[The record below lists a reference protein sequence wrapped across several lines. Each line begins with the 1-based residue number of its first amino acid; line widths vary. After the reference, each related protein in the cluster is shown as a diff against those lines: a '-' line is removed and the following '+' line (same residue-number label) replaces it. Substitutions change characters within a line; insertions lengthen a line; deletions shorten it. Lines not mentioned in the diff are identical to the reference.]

1 MKLVRFGER
10 GAERPGVI
18 DAEGGLRNVFA
29 DVPDWTGMTIGDAV
43 LLDTVRARIGTYPV
57 IDGNPRLGPPIANV
71 GKIIGCALTYG
82 KHAQEAGLE
91 TPKEPMF
98 MLTSRT
104 AINGPFDDVIIP
116 RGGTELDWE
125 AELVVVLGKGG
136 AYIPVEEA
144 MDHVAGY
151 CVGNDV
157 SERQF
162 QLERGTQWTKGK
174 SADTLKPIGPWL
186 VTKDAVPD
194 PNALDISITINGKIR
209 QSSNTGDMVFSIA
222 ELISN
227 ISQYLTWEAGDLM
240 FTGTPPG
247 VGYGMTPQTYMKPG
261 DIMEPAIAGLGA
273 QRSVIRA
280 YDDTL

>member
-1 MKLVRFGER
+1 MKLIRFGLKGHEK
-10 GAERPGVI
+10 PGVI
-18 DAEGGLRNVFA
+18 DVKGVIR
-29 DVPDWTGMTIGDAV
+29 DVSSLIADWTGDTIGNAERLIKPQDLSSFPEIAPSV
-43 LLDTVRARIGTYPV
+43 
-57 IDGNPRLGPPIANV
+57 RLGPPIGNV

-136 AYIPVEEA
+136 NYIPVKTA

-186 VTKDAVPD
+186 VTKSEI
-194 PNALDISITINGKIR
+194 PNPNDLDISIQINGVTR

-227 ISQYLTWEAGDLM
+227 ISNYVRWEAGDLM

-247 VGYGMTPQTYMKPG
+247 VGYGMNPQLYMRVG
-261 DIMEPAIAGLGA
+261 DIMEPRIAGLGM
-273 QRSVIRA
+273 QRSHIVD
-280 YDDTL
+280 YNG

>member
-1 MKLVRFGER
+1 MKLIRFGTKGNEN
-10 GAERPGVI
+10 PGVI
-18 DAEGGLRNVFA
+18 DCENIWRDISSFVS
-29 DVPDWTGMTIGDAV
+29 DWTGETVGAAET
-43 LLDTVRARIGTYPV
+43 LLAGIDVSGLPV
-57 IDGNPRLGPPIANV
+57 IDPSTRLGPPIGNV

-91 TPKEPMF
+91 TPSEPMF

-104 AINGPFDDVIIP
+104 AINGPYDDVIIP
-116 RGGTELDWE
+116 RGATELDWE

-136 AYIPVEEA
+136 SYISAEDA

-186 VTKDAVPD
+186 VTKEDVPN
-194 PNALDISITINGKIR
+194 PNDLDISIKINGERR
-209 QSSNTGDMVFSIA
+209 QSSNTGDMVFTIA
-222 ELISN
+222 ELVSN
-227 ISQYLTWEAGDLM
+227 ISQYVRWEAGDIM

-247 VGYGMTPQTYMKPG
+247 VGYGMKPQLYMKPG
-261 DIMEPAIAGLGA
+261 DIMEPTIAGLGSQKSKIIPYA
-273 QRSVIRA
+273 
-280 YDDTL
+280 

>member
-1 MKLVRFGER
+1 
-10 GAERPGVI
+10 
-18 DAEGGLRNVFA
+18 
-29 DVPDWTGMTIGDAV
+29 
-43 LLDTVRARIGTYPV
+43 
-57 IDGNPRLGPPIANV
+57 
-71 GKIIGCALTYG
+71 
-82 KHAQEAGLE
+82 
-91 TPKEPMF
+91 

-136 AYIPVEEA
+136 AYIPVEKA
-144 MDHVAGY
+144 MDYVAGY

-174 SADTLKPIGPWL
+174 SADTLKPFGPWL
-186 VTKDAVPD
+186 VTKDEI
-194 PNALDISITINGKIR
+194 PNPNDLDISIKLNGQTR
-209 QSSNTGDMVFSIA
+209 QSSNTADMVFTIA

-227 ISQYLTWEAGDLM
+227 ISNYVRWEAGDLM

-247 VGYGMTPQTYMKPG
+247 VGYGMKPQLYMKPG
-261 DIMEPAIAGLGA
+261 DIMEPTIQGLGA
-273 QRSVIRA
+273 HRSKIVA
-280 YDDTL
+280 YNE

>member
-1 MKLVRFGER
+1 MKLVRYGNKGSEKA
-10 GAERPGVI
+10 GILGPDNI
-18 DAEGGLRNVFA
+18 LR
-29 DVPDWTGMTIGDAV
+29 DVSVLIPDWTGATLSVDVLSKIQAATLEDFPAIDAN
-43 LLDTVRARIGTYPV
+43 T
-57 IDGNPRLGPPIANV
+57 RLGPPIGNV
-71 GKIIGCALTYG
+71 GKVIGCALTYG

-136 AYIPVEEA
+136 SYIPVETA
-144 MDHVAGY
+144 MEHVAGY

-186 VTKDAVPD
+186 VTKDEISN
-194 PNALDISITINGKIR
+194 PNALDISININGQTR
-209 QSSNTGDMVFSIA
+209 QSSNTADMVFTIA

-227 ISQYLTWEAGDLM
+227 ISNYLRWEAGDLM

-247 VGYGMTPQTYMKPG
+247 VGYGMKPPLYMKPG
-261 DIMEPAIAGLGA
+261 DIMEPSIQGLGA
-273 QRSVIRA
+273 QRSKIIA
-280 YDDTL
+280 YNG

>member
-1 MKLVRFGER
+1 MKLIRFGLKGHEK
-10 GAERPGVI
+10 PGVI
-18 DAEGGLRNVFA
+18 DVQGVIR
-29 DVPDWTGMTIGDAV
+29 DVSSLIADWTGDTIGNAERLIKPQDLSSFPAIAPSV
-43 LLDTVRARIGTYPV
+43 
-57 IDGNPRLGPPIANV
+57 RLGPPIGNV

-136 AYIPVEEA
+136 NYIPVETA

-186 VTKDAVPD
+186 VTKSEI
-194 PNALDISITINGKIR
+194 PNPNDLDISIQINGVTR

-227 ISQYLTWEAGDLM
+227 ISNYVRWEAGDLM

-247 VGYGMTPQTYMKPG
+247 VGYGMNPQLYMRVG
-261 DIMEPAIAGLGA
+261 DIMEPRIAGLGM
-273 QRSVIRA
+273 QRSHIVD
-280 YDDTL
+280 YNG

>member
-1 MKLVRFGER
+1 MKLVRFGDK
-10 GAERPGVI
+10 GAERAGMVGRDGKVRDI
-18 DAEGGLRNVFA
+18 SHLVE
-29 DVPDWTGMTIGDAV
+29 DWTGATLNATILSEMRTQDIEG
-43 LLDTVRARIGTYPV
+43 YPV
-57 IDGNPRLGPPIANV
+57 VDESVRLGPPVGDV

-98 MLTSRT
+98 MLTART

-136 AYIPVEEA
+136 AYIPVEDA

-186 VTKDAVPD
+186 VTKDEIPD
-194 PNALDISITINGKIR
+194 PNALDIAIQINGETR
-209 QSSNTGDMVFSIA
+209 QSSTTADMVFSIA

-227 ISQYLTWEAGDLM
+227 ISNYVRWEAGDLM

-247 VGYGMTPQTYMKPG
+247 VGYGMKPPLYMKPG
-261 DIMEPAIAGLGA
+261 DIMEPTIAGLGT
-273 QRSVIRA
+273 QRSQIVA
-280 YDDTL
+280 YRG

>member
-1 MKLVRFGER
+1 MKLVRFGDTGTER
-10 GAERPGVI
+10 AGILGADNIIR
-18 DAEGGLRNVFA
+18 
-29 DVPDWTGMTIGDAV
+29 DVSSLVGDWTGATISDDI
-43 LLDTVRARIGTYPV
+43 LSKIRSEPLDDFLA
-57 IDGNPRLGPPIANV
+57 IDENMRLGPPVGNV

-125 AELVVVLGKGG
+125 AELVIVLGKGG
-136 AYIPVEEA
+136 RYIPVETA
-144 MDHVAGY
+144 MDHIAGY

-174 SADTLKPIGPWL
+174 SADTLKPFGPWL
-186 VTKDAVPD
+186 VTRDEIPN
-194 PNALDISITINGKIR
+194 PNALDISIQINGETR
-209 QSSNTGDMVFSIA
+209 QNSNTGDMVFSVA
-222 ELISN
+222 ELVSN
-227 ISQYLTWEAGDLM
+227 ISQYLTWEAGDIM

-247 VGYGMTPQTYMKPG
+247 VGYGMKPPLYMKPG
-261 DIMEPAIAGLGA
+261 DIMEPTIEGLGA
-273 QRSVIRA
+273 HRSRVVT
-280 YDDTL
+280 YND

>member
-1 MKLVRFGER
+1 MV
-10 GAERPGVI
+10 A
-18 DAEGGLRNVFA
+18 
-29 DVPDWTGMTIGDAV
+29 DWTGATIHKAESLIKGHD
-43 LLDTVRARIGTYPV
+43 LTSYPEIGPSV
-57 IDGNPRLGPPIANV
+57 RLGPPIGNV

-82 KHAQEAGLE
+82 KHAKEAGLE

-136 AYIPVEEA
+136 SYIPVETA
-144 MDHVAGY
+144 MEHVAGY

-174 SADTLKPIGPWL
+174 SANTLKPIGPWL
-186 VTKDAVPD
+186 VTKSEI
-194 PNALDISITINGKIR
+194 PNPNDLDISIQINGVTR
-209 QSSNTGDMVFSIA
+209 QTSNTGDMVFSVA

-227 ISQYLTWEAGDLM
+227 ISNYVRWEAGDLM

-247 VGYGMTPQTYMKPG
+247 VGYGMKPQLYMRAG
-261 DIMEPAIAGLGA
+261 DIMEPRISGLGA
-273 QRSVIRA
+273 QRSKIVDYRA
-280 YDDTL
+280 

>member
-1 MKLVRFGER
+1 MKLVRFGPREEER
-10 GAERPGVI
+10 AGII
-18 DAEGGLRNVFA
+18 DRQGQIRDISHIVE
-29 DVPDWTGMTIGDAV
+29 DWTGATLTESV
-43 LLDTVRARIGTYPV
+43 LSEILTHNLETYPV
-57 IDGNPRLGPPIANV
+57 IGDDIRIGPPVGNV

-104 AINGPFDDVIIP
+104 AINGPFDDVMIP

-136 AYIPVEEA
+136 AYIPIEDA

-151 CVGNDV
+151 CIGNDV

-186 VTKDAVPD
+186 VTKDEIAN
-194 PNALDISITINGKIR
+194 PNDLDISITINGKTR
-209 QSSNTGDMVFSIA
+209 QSSNTADMVFTVA

-227 ISQYLTWEAGDLM
+227 ISNYVRWEAGDLM

-247 VGYGMTPQTYMKPG
+247 VGYGMKPQLYMKPG
-261 DIMEPAIAGLGA
+261 DIMKPTIPGLGT
-273 QRSVIRA
+273 QRSKIVT
-280 YDDTL
+280 YNE

>member
-1 MKLVRFGER
+1 MKLVRFGNKGSER
-10 GAERPGVI
+10 AGVLGPDTI
-18 DAEGGLRNVFA
+18 LR
-29 DVPDWTGMTIGDAV
+29 DVSTLIPDWTGATLSD
-43 LLDTVRARIGTYPV
+43 DV
-57 IDGNPRLGPPIANV
+57 ISKIQAETLEDFPAISSDMRLGPPVGNV

-136 AYIPVEEA
+136 SYIPVETA
-144 MDHVAGY
+144 MEHVAGY

-174 SADTLKPIGPWL
+174 SADTLKPFGPWL
-186 VTKDAVPD
+186 VTKDEIPN
-194 PNALDISITINGKIR
+194 PNALDISIKINGEIR
-209 QSSNTGDMVFSIA
+209 QSSNTVDMVFTIA

-227 ISQYLTWEAGDLM
+227 ISNYVRWEAGDLM

-247 VGYGMTPQTYMKPG
+247 VGYGMKPPLYMKPG
-261 DIMEPAIAGLGA
+261 DIMEPSIQGLGSH
-273 QRSVIRA
+273 RSKIVA
-280 YDDTL
+280 HDD

>member
-1 MKLVRFGER
+1 MKLVRFGDKGSER
-10 GAERPGVI
+10 AGVLGSDER
-18 DAEGGLRNVFA
+18 LH
-29 DVPDWTGMTIGDAV
+29 DVSSFVSDWTGETLSDLNLATLKAKG
-43 LLDTVRARIGTYPV
+43 LESCPV
-57 IDGNPRLGPPIANV
+57 INDDVRLGPPVGNV

-82 KHAQEAGLE
+82 KHAKEAGLE

-136 AYIPVEEA
+136 SYIAVEDA

-186 VTKDAVPD
+186 VTKDEIPN
-194 PNALDISITINGKIR
+194 PNALDISIKINGQTR
-209 QSSNTGDMVFSIA
+209 QSSNTADMVFTIA

-227 ISQYLTWEAGDLM
+227 ISDYIRWEAGDLM

-247 VGYGMTPQTYMKPG
+247 VGYGMKPQLYMKPG
-261 DIMEPAIAGLGA
+261 DIMEPMIQGLGA
-273 QRSVIRA
+273 HRNKIVA
-280 YDDTL
+280 YNG

>member
-1 MKLVRFGER
+1 MRFGPKGLEK
-10 GAERPGVI
+10 AGVI
-18 DAEGGLRNVFA
+18 DAQGIARDISALTN
-29 DVPDWTGMTIGDAV
+29 DWTGENIAKAAQIIDREDLSSFPAV
-43 LLDTVRARIGTYPV
+43 ADSVRIGAPV
-57 IDGNPRLGPPIANV
+57 GNV

-91 TPKEPMF
+91 TPEEPMF

-104 AINGPFDDVIIP
+104 AINGPFDDVMIP

-136 AYIPVEEA
+136 SNIPVETA

-174 SADTLKPIGPWL
+174 SADTLKPFGPWL
-186 VTKDAVPD
+186 VTKDEIPN
-194 PNALDISITINGKIR
+194 PNALDISITINGVTR
-209 QSSNTGDMVFSIA
+209 QSSNTGDMVFSVA
-222 ELISN
+222 QLVSN
-227 ISQYLTWEAGDLM
+227 ISNYVRWEAGDLM

-247 VGYGMTPQTYMKPG
+247 VGYGMKPPLYMKAG
-261 DIMEPAIAGLGA
+261 DIMEPTIAGLGA
-273 QRSVIRA
+273 HRSKIVSYQDCI
-280 YDDTL
+280 L

>member
-1 MKLVRFGER
+1 MKLVRFGDKGTER
-10 GAERPGVI
+10 AGILGPDNIIR
-18 DAEGGLRNVFA
+18 
-29 DVPDWTGMTIGDAV
+29 DVSSLVADWTGTTLSEDV
-43 LLDTVRARIGTYPV
+43 LSKIRSETLDNFPA
-57 IDGNPRLGPPIANV
+57 IDKNTRLGPPVGNV

-104 AINGPFDDVIIP
+104 AINGPFDDVVIP
-116 RGGTELDWE
+116 KGGTELDWE
-125 AELVVVLGKGG
+125 AELVIVLGKGG
-136 AYIPVEEA
+136 SYIPVDKA
-144 MDHVAGY
+144 MEHVAGY

-174 SADTLKPIGPWL
+174 SADTLKPFGPWL
-186 VTKDAVPD
+186 VTKDEIPN
-194 PNALDISITINGKIR
+194 PNALDISIKINGEIR
-209 QSSNTGDMVFSIA
+209 QSSNTGDMVFSVA

-227 ISQYLTWEAGDLM
+227 ISQYLTWEAGDIM

-247 VGYGMTPQTYMKPG
+247 VGYGMKPPLYMKPG
-261 DIMEPAIAGLGA
+261 DIMEPTIEGLGA
-273 QRSVIRA
+273 HRSKVVA
-280 YDDTL
+280 YNG

>member
-1 MKLVRFGER
+1 MKLIRFGLKGHEK
-10 GAERPGVI
+10 PGVI
-18 DAEGGLRNVFA
+18 DVKGVIR
-29 DVPDWTGMTIGDAV
+29 DVSSLIADWTGDTIGNAERLIKPQDLSSFPEIAPSV
-43 LLDTVRARIGTYPV
+43 
-57 IDGNPRLGPPIANV
+57 RLGPPIGNV

-136 AYIPVEEA
+136 NYIPVETA
-144 MDHVAGY
+144 MEHVSGY

-186 VTKDAVPD
+186 VTKSEI
-194 PNALDISITINGKIR
+194 PNPNDLDISIQINGVTR

-227 ISQYLTWEAGDLM
+227 ISNYVRWEAGDLM

-247 VGYGMTPQTYMKPG
+247 VGYGMNPQLYMRAG
-261 DIMEPAIAGLGA
+261 DIMEPRIAGLGM
-273 QRSVIRA
+273 QRSHIVD
-280 YDDTL
+280 YNG

>member
-1 MKLVRFGER
+1 MKLIRFGLKGHEK
-10 GAERPGVI
+10 PGVI
-18 DAEGGLRNVFA
+18 DVRGVIR
-29 DVPDWTGMTIGDAV
+29 DVSSLIADWTGDTIGNAERLIKPQDLSSFPEIAPSV
-43 LLDTVRARIGTYPV
+43 
-57 IDGNPRLGPPIANV
+57 RLGPPIGNV

-136 AYIPVEEA
+136 NYIPVETA

-186 VTKDAVPD
+186 VTKSEI
-194 PNALDISITINGKIR
+194 PNPNDLDISIQINGVTR
-209 QSSNTGDMVFSIA
+209 QSCNTGDIVFSIA

-227 ISQYLTWEAGDLM
+227 ISNYVRWEAGDLM

-247 VGYGMTPQTYMKPG
+247 VGYGMNPQLYMRAG
-261 DIMEPAIAGLGA
+261 DIMEPRIAGLGM
-273 QRSVIRA
+273 QRSHIVD
-280 YDDTL
+280 YNG

>member
-1 MKLVRFGER
+1 MKLIRFGDKGQEK
-10 GAERPGVI
+10 PGVVDDQNI
-18 DAEGGLRNVFA
+18 WR
-29 DVPDWTGMTIGDAV
+29 DVSSIVADWTGETVGNASSILAKQALSALPEIDASLRLGAPIGD
-43 LLDTVRARIGTYPV
+43 
-57 IDGNPRLGPPIANV
+57 V

-91 TPKEPMF
+91 TPSEPMF

-104 AINGPFDDVIIP
+104 AINGPFDDVVIP

-136 AYIPVEEA
+136 SYIPVENA

-186 VTKDAVPD
+186 VTKDD
-194 PNALDISITINGKIR
+194 IPNPNKLDISIQINGETR
-209 QSSNTGDMVFSIA
+209 QSSHTGDMVFTVA

-227 ISQYLTWEAGDLM
+227 ISQYLRWEAGDLM

-247 VGYGMTPQTYMKPG
+247 VGYGMKPQLYMKPG
-261 DIMEPAIAGLGA
+261 DIMEPSIQGLGK
-273 QRSVIRA
+273 QRSKIVS
-280 YDDTL
+280 YD

>member
-1 MKLVRFGER
+1 MKLIRFGLKGQEK
-10 GAERPGVI
+10 PGVI
-18 DAEGGLRNVFA
+18 DAQGVIR
-29 DVPDWTGMTIGDAV
+29 DVSSRIADWTGDTIGNAERLIKSQDLSSFPEIAPSV
-43 LLDTVRARIGTYPV
+43 
-57 IDGNPRLGPPIANV
+57 RLGPPIGNV

-136 AYIPVEEA
+136 NYIPVETA

-186 VTKDAVPD
+186 VTKSEI
-194 PNALDISITINGKIR
+194 PNPNDLDISIQINGVTR

-227 ISQYLTWEAGDLM
+227 ISNYVRWEAGDLM

-247 VGYGMTPQTYMKPG
+247 VGYGMNPQLYMRVG
-261 DIMEPAIAGLGA
+261 DIMEPRIAGLGM
-273 QRSVIRA
+273 QRSHIVD
-280 YDDTL
+280 YNG

>member
-1 MKLVRFGER
+1 MKLVRYGEK
-10 GAERPGVI
+10 GAEKPGVL
-18 DAEGGLRNVFA
+18 DSEGVVR
-29 DVPDWTGMTIGDAV
+29 DVTSLVHDWTGDTIGRAEDILKNQDFS
-43 LLDTVRARIGTYPV
+43 LLTKISDNV
-57 IDGNPRLGPPIANV
+57 RLGPPVGNV

-91 TPKEPMF
+91 TPSEPMF

-116 RGGTELDWE
+116 KGGTELDWE

-136 AYIPVEEA
+136 ANIPIEQA

-174 SADTLKPIGPWL
+174 SADTLKPFGPWL
-186 VTKDAVPD
+186 VTKTDIPD
-194 PNALDISITINGKIR
+194 PNILDISIRINGITR
-209 QSSNTGDMVFSIA
+209 QSSNTADMVFTIA
-222 ELISN
+222 ELVSN
-227 ISQYLTWEAGDLM
+227 ISQYVRWEAGDLM

-247 VGYGMTPQTYMKPG
+247 VGYGMKPPLYMKPG
-261 DIMEPAIAGLGA
+261 DVMEPKIAGLGA
-273 QRSVIRA
+273 HRSKIVA
-280 YDDTL
+280 YNG

>member
-1 MKLVRFGER
+1 MKLIRFGLKGQEK
-10 GAERPGVI
+10 PGVI
-18 DAEGGLRNVFA
+18 DAQGVIR
-29 DVPDWTGMTIGDAV
+29 DVSSRIADWTGDTIGNAERLIKSQDLSSFPEIAPSV
-43 LLDTVRARIGTYPV
+43 
-57 IDGNPRLGPPIANV
+57 RLGPPIGNV

-136 AYIPVEEA
+136 NYIPVETA

-186 VTKDAVPD
+186 VTKSEI
-194 PNALDISITINGKIR
+194 PNPNDLDISIQINGVTR

-227 ISQYLTWEAGDLM
+227 ISNYIRWEAGDLM

-247 VGYGMTPQTYMKPG
+247 VGYGMNPQLYMRAG
-261 DIMEPAIAGLGA
+261 DIMEPRIAGLGM
-273 QRSVIRA
+273 QRSHIVD
-280 YDDTL
+280 YNG

>member
-1 MKLVRFGER
+1 MKLIRFGLKGLEK
-10 GAERPGVI
+10 PGVI
-18 DAEGGLRNVFA
+18 DANGVVRDISKLVA
-29 DVPDWTGMTIGDAV
+29 DWTG
-43 LLDTVRARIGTYPV
+43 DTVHDAEYIINGQDLSGFPEV
-57 IDGNPRLGPPIANV
+57 ASSVRLGPPVGNV

-136 AYIPVEEA
+136 SYIPVENA
-144 MDHVAGY
+144 MEHVAGY

-186 VTKDAVPD
+186 VTKSAVPN
-194 PNALDISITINGKIR
+194 PNDLDISIQINGVTR
-209 QSSNTGDMVFSIA
+209 QTSNTGDMVFTVA

-227 ISQYLTWEAGDLM
+227 ISNYVRWEAGDLM

-247 VGYGMTPQTYMKPG
+247 VGYGFKPAIYMRAG
-261 DIMEPAIAGLGA
+261 DIMEPTLSGLGT
-273 QRSVIRA
+273 QRSKIVD
-280 YDDTL
+280 YHG

>member
-1 MKLVRFGER
+1 MKLIRFGLKGYEK
-10 GAERPGVI
+10 PGVI
-18 DAEGGLRNVFA
+18 DAQGVIR
-29 DVPDWTGMTIGDAV
+29 DVSSLIADWTGDTIENAEHV
-43 LLDTVRARIGTYPV
+43 LENQNLASFPEITPSV
-57 IDGNPRLGPPIANV
+57 RLGPPVGNV

-136 AYIPVEEA
+136 NYIPVETA
-144 MDHVAGY
+144 MEHVAGY

-186 VTKDAVPD
+186 VTKSEI
-194 PNALDISITINGKIR
+194 PNPNDLDISIQINGVTR

-227 ISQYLTWEAGDLM
+227 ISNYVRWEAGDLM

-247 VGYGMTPQTYMKPG
+247 VGYGMKTQLYMRAG
-261 DIMEPAIAGLGA
+261 DIMEPMIAGLGM
-273 QRSVIRA
+273 QRSQIVD
-280 YDDTL
+280 YNG

>member
-1 MKLVRFGER
+1 MKLVRFGDK

-18 DAEGGLRNVFA
+18 DAQGQLRDLSGFA
-29 DVPDWTGMTIGDAV
+29 ADWTGETIEAANLSKLASQG
-43 LLDTVRARIGTYPV
+43 LDSFPTIQ
-57 IDGNPRLGPPIANV
+57 GNPRLGPPVGNV

-125 AELVVVLGKGG
+125 VELVVVLGKGG
-136 AYIPVEEA
+136 AYIPVDEA

-174 SADTLKPIGPWL
+174 SADTLKPFGPWM
-186 VTKDAVPD
+186 VTKDEI
-194 PNALDISITINGKIR
+194 PNPNNLDVSIQINGETR
-209 QSSNTGDMVFSIA
+209 QSSNTADMVFTVA
-222 ELISN
+222 QLISN
-227 ISQYLTWEAGDLM
+227 ISQYLSWEAGDLM

-247 VGYGMTPQTYMKPG
+247 VGYGMKPPLYMKAG
-261 DIMEPAIAGLGA
+261 DMMEPTIEGLGA
-273 QRSVIRA
+273 HRSRVVDYRE
-280 YDDTL
+280 

>member
-1 MKLVRFGER
+1 MKLIRFGDK
-10 GAERPGVI
+10 GVEKAGI
-18 DAEGGLRNVFA
+18 IGSDGQAR
-29 DVPDWTGMTIGDAV
+29 DVSHWVQDWTGET
-43 LLDTVRARIGTYPV
+43 LTDTFIEKLKSFSEDEFPILAETM
-57 IDGNPRLGPPIANV
+57 RLGPPVGNV

-104 AINGPFDDVIIP
+104 AINGPFDDVVMP

-136 AYIPVEEA
+136 SYIPVETA
-144 MDHVAGY
+144 MEHVAGY

-186 VTKDAVPD
+186 VTRDEISN
-194 PNALDISITINGKIR
+194 PNALDISIQINGVTR
-209 QSSNTGDMVFSIA
+209 QESNTADMVFSIA

-227 ISQYLTWEAGDLM
+227 ISNYVRWEAGDLM

-247 VGYGMTPQTYMKPG
+247 VGYGMTPQLYMQAG
-261 DIMEPAIAGLGA
+261 DIMEPSIAGLGA
-273 QRSVIRA
+273 QRSQIVS
-280 YDDTL
+280 YHD

>member
-1 MKLVRFGER
+1 MKLVRFGDKDQER
-10 GAERPGVI
+10 AGLI
-18 DAEGGLRNVFA
+18 DTDGHLRDVSAIFA
-29 DVPDWTGMTIGDAV
+29 DWTGATISDQSLAR
-43 LLDTVRARIGTYPV
+43 LKATPLDRFPILK
-57 IDGNPRLGPPIANV
+57 GNPRLGPPIGNV

-104 AINGPFDDVIIP
+104 AINGPFDEVIMP

-125 AELVVVLGKGG
+125 AELVVVIGKGG
-136 AYIPVEEA
+136 AYIPVETA
-144 MDHVAGY
+144 MDHIAGY
-151 CVGNDV
+151 CIGNDI

-162 QLERGTQWTKGK
+162 QLQRGTQWTKGK

-186 VTKDAVPD
+186 VTKEDIPN
-194 PNALDISITINGKIR
+194 PNALDISITINGQTR

-222 ELISN
+222 QLISN
-227 ISQYLTWEAGDLM
+227 ISNYVRWEAGDLM

-247 VGYGMTPQTYMKPG
+247 VGYGMKPPLYLKSG
-261 DIMEPAIAGLGA
+261 DIMEPKIEGLGA
-273 QRSVIRA
+273 QRSQVID
-280 YDDTL
+280 YNG

>member
-1 MKLVRFGER
+1 MKLIRFGDKGQEK
-10 GAERPGVI
+10 PGVVDEQNI
-18 DAEGGLRNVFA
+18 WR
-29 DVPDWTGMTIGDAV
+29 DVSSIVADWTGETVGNASSILAKQALSALPEIDAT
-43 LLDTVRARIGTYPV
+43 L
-57 IDGNPRLGPPIANV
+57 RLGAPIGNV

-91 TPKEPMF
+91 TPSEPMF

-104 AINGPFDDVIIP
+104 AINGPFDDVVIP

-136 AYIPVEEA
+136 SYIPVENA

-186 VTKDAVPD
+186 VTKDD
-194 PNALDISITINGKIR
+194 IPNPNKLDISIQINGETR
-209 QSSNTGDMVFSIA
+209 QSSHTGDMVFTVA

-227 ISQYLTWEAGDLM
+227 ISQYLRWEAGDLM

-247 VGYGMTPQTYMKPG
+247 VGYGMKPQLYMKPG
-261 DIMEPAIAGLGA
+261 DIMEPSIQGLGK
-273 QRSVIRA
+273 QRSKIVS
-280 YDDTL
+280 YD

>member
-1 MKLVRFGER
+1 MKLIRFGLKGHEK
-10 GAERPGVI
+10 PGVI
-18 DAEGGLRNVFA
+18 DAQGVIR
-29 DVPDWTGMTIGDAV
+29 DVSSLIADWTGDTIGNAERLIKPQDLSSFPEIAPSV
-43 LLDTVRARIGTYPV
+43 
-57 IDGNPRLGPPIANV
+57 RLGPPIGNV

-136 AYIPVEEA
+136 NYIPVETA

-186 VTKDAVPD
+186 VTKSEI
-194 PNALDISITINGKIR
+194 PNPNDLDISIQINGVTR

-227 ISQYLTWEAGDLM
+227 ISNYVRWEAGDLM

-247 VGYGMTPQTYMKPG
+247 VGYGMNPQLYMRVG
-261 DIMEPAIAGLGA
+261 DIMEPRIAGLGM
-273 QRSVIRA
+273 QRSHIVD
-280 YDDTL
+280 YNG

>member
-1 MKLVRFGER
+1 MKLIRFGLKGHEK
-10 GAERPGVI
+10 PGVI
-18 DAEGGLRNVFA
+18 DAQGVIR
-29 DVPDWTGMTIGDAV
+29 DVSSLIADWTGDTIGNAERLIKPQDLSSFPEIAPSV
-43 LLDTVRARIGTYPV
+43 
-57 IDGNPRLGPPIANV
+57 RLGPPIGNV

-104 AINGPFDDVIIP
+104 AINGPFDVVIIP

-136 AYIPVEEA
+136 NYIPVETA

-186 VTKDAVPD
+186 VTKSEI
-194 PNALDISITINGKIR
+194 PNPNDLDISIQINGVTR

-227 ISQYLTWEAGDLM
+227 ISNYIRWEAGDLM

-247 VGYGMTPQTYMKPG
+247 VGYGMNPQLYMRAG
-261 DIMEPAIAGLGA
+261 DIMEPRIAGLGM
-273 QRSVIRA
+273 QRSHIVD
-280 YDDTL
+280 YNG

>member
-1 MKLVRFGER
+1 MKLLRFGDK
-10 GAERPGVI
+10 GSERPG
-18 DAEGGLRNVFA
+18 
-29 DVPDWTGMTIGDAV
+29 
-43 LLDTVRARIGTYPV
+43 LLDNDNIIRDMSNFVKDWSGETLSESVLYKLKNENLNSYPIINNDVRIGPPV
-57 IDGNPRLGPPIANV
+57 GNV

-104 AINGPFDDVIIP
+104 AINGPYDDVIIP
-116 RGGTELDWE
+116 RDGTELDWE

-136 AYIPVEEA
+136 SYIPVETA

-174 SADTLKPIGPWL
+174 SADTLKPFGPWL
-186 VTKDAVPD
+186 VTKDEVLD
-194 PNALDISITINGKIR
+194 PNALDISITINGVMR
-209 QSSNTGDMVFSIA
+209 QSSNTADMVFTIA

-227 ISQYLTWEAGDLM
+227 ISNYVRWEAGDLM

-247 VGYGMTPQTYMKPG
+247 VGYGMKPQLYMKPG
-261 DIMEPAIAGLGA
+261 DIMEPTIQGLGA
-273 QRSVIRA
+273 HRSKIAA
-280 YDDTL
+280 YNE

>member
-1 MKLVRFGER
+1 MKLIRFGDKGQEK
-10 GAERPGVI
+10 PGFI
-18 DAEGGLRNVFA
+18 DGQNIWR
-29 DVPDWTGMTIGDAV
+29 DVSSIVADWTGETVGNASFILAKQN
-43 LLDTVRARIGTYPV
+43 LTALPEIDTSL
-57 IDGNPRLGPPIANV
+57 RLGAPISNV

-91 TPKEPMF
+91 TPSEPMF

-136 AYIPVEEA
+136 SYIPVEDA

-186 VTKDAVPD
+186 VTKDDVPN
-194 PNALDISITINGKIR
+194 PNKLDISIQINGETR
-209 QSSNTGDMVFSIA
+209 QSSHTGDMVFTIA

-227 ISQYLTWEAGDLM
+227 ISQYLRWEAGDLM

-247 VGYGMTPQTYMKPG
+247 VGYGMKPQLYMKPG
-261 DIMEPAIAGLGA
+261 DIMEPSIAGLGT
-273 QRSVIRA
+273 QRSKIVS
-280 YDDTL
+280 YE

>member
-1 MKLVRFGER
+1 MKLIRFGDKGQEK
-10 GAERPGVI
+10 PGVVDDQNI
-18 DAEGGLRNVFA
+18 WR
-29 DVPDWTGMTIGDAV
+29 DVSSIVADWTGETVGNASSILAKQALSALPEIDASLRLGAPIGD
-43 LLDTVRARIGTYPV
+43 
-57 IDGNPRLGPPIANV
+57 V

-91 TPKEPMF
+91 TPSEPMF

-104 AINGPFDDVIIP
+104 AINGPFDDVVIP

-136 AYIPVEEA
+136 SYIPVENA

-186 VTKDAVPD
+186 VTKDD
-194 PNALDISITINGKIR
+194 IPNPNKLDISIQINGETR
-209 QSSNTGDMVFSIA
+209 QSSHTGDMVFTVA

-227 ISQYLTWEAGDLM
+227 ISQYLRWEAGDLM

-247 VGYGMTPQTYMKPG
+247 VGYGMKPQLYMKPG
-261 DIMEPAIAGLGA
+261 DIMEPSIEGLGK
-273 QRSVIRA
+273 QRSKIVS
-280 YDDTL
+280 YD

>member
-1 MKLVRFGER
+1 MKLIRFGLKGQEK
-10 GAERPGVI
+10 PGVI
-18 DAEGGLRNVFA
+18 DAQGVIR
-29 DVPDWTGMTIGDAV
+29 DVSSRIADWTGDTIGNAERLIKSQDLSSFPEIAPSV
-43 LLDTVRARIGTYPV
+43 
-57 IDGNPRLGPPIANV
+57 RLGPPIGNV
-71 GKIIGCALTYG
+71 GKIVGCALTYG

-136 AYIPVEEA
+136 SYIPVETA
-144 MDHVAGY
+144 MEHVSGY

-186 VTKDAVPD
+186 VTKSEI
-194 PNALDISITINGKIR
+194 PNPNDLDISIQINGVTR

-227 ISQYLTWEAGDLM
+227 ISNYIRWEAGDLM

-247 VGYGMTPQTYMKPG
+247 VGYGMKPQLYMRAG
-261 DIMEPAIAGLGA
+261 DIMETMIAGLGM
-273 QRSVIRA
+273 QRSHIVD
-280 YDDTL
+280 YNG

>member
-1 MKLVRFGER
+1 MKLIRFGDKGDEKAGIIGSDGQAR
-10 GAERPGVI
+10 
-18 DAEGGLRNVFA
+18 
-29 DVPDWTGMTIGDAV
+29 DVSHWVQDWTGETLTDASIGKLKSFPEDEFPILAK
-43 LLDTVRARIGTYPV
+43 
-57 IDGNPRLGPPIANV
+57 NMRLGPPVGNV

-104 AINGPFDDVIIP
+104 AINGPFDDVVMP

-136 AYIPVEEA
+136 SYIPVERA
-144 MDHVAGY
+144 MEHVAGY

-186 VTKDAVPD
+186 VTRDEISN
-194 PNALDISITINGKIR
+194 PNALDISIQINGVTR
-209 QSSNTGDMVFSIA
+209 QSSNTADMVFSIA

-227 ISQYLTWEAGDLM
+227 ISNYVRWEAGDLM

-247 VGYGMTPQTYMKPG
+247 VGYGMTPQLYMQAG
-261 DIMEPAIAGLGA
+261 DIMEPSIAGLGA
-273 QRSVIRA
+273 QRSQIVS
-280 YDDTL
+280 YHD

>member
-1 MKLVRFGER
+1 MKLIRFGPNGSEKA
-10 GAERPGVI
+10 GII
-18 DAEGGLRNVFA
+18 DSGGIRR
-29 DVPDWTGMTIGDAV
+29 DVSAVVADWTGATLHDAEALIKGHDLSSYPEIGSAV
-43 LLDTVRARIGTYPV
+43 
-57 IDGNPRLGPPIANV
+57 RLGPPVGNV

-82 KHAQEAGLE
+82 KHAQEAGLD

-104 AINGPFDDVIIP
+104 AINGPYDDVIIP

-136 AYIPVEEA
+136 SYIPVETA

-186 VTKDAVPD
+186 VTKSEI
-194 PNALDISITINGKIR
+194 PNPNDLDISIQINGVTR
-209 QSSNTGDMVFSIA
+209 QSSNTGDMVFSVA
-222 ELISN
+222 QLISN
-227 ISQYLTWEAGDLM
+227 ISNYVRWEAGDVM

-247 VGYGMTPQTYMKPG
+247 VGYGMKPQLYMRAG
-261 DIMEPAIAGLGA
+261 DIMEPVIEGLGA
-273 QRSVIRA
+273 QRSKIVNYRE
-280 YDDTL
+280 

>member
-1 MKLVRFGER
+1 MKLIRFGLKGHEK
-10 GAERPGVI
+10 PGVI
-18 DAEGGLRNVFA
+18 DVKGVIR
-29 DVPDWTGMTIGDAV
+29 DVSSLIADWTGDTIGNAERLIKPQDLSSFPEIAPSV
-43 LLDTVRARIGTYPV
+43 
-57 IDGNPRLGPPIANV
+57 RLGPPIGNV

-136 AYIPVEEA
+136 NYIPVETA

-186 VTKDAVPD
+186 VTKSEI
-194 PNALDISITINGKIR
+194 PNPNDLDISIQINGVTR

-227 ISQYLTWEAGDLM
+227 ISNYVRWEAGDLM

-247 VGYGMTPQTYMKPG
+247 VGYGMNPQLYMRVG
-261 DIMEPAIAGLGA
+261 DIMEPRIAGLGM
-273 QRSVIRA
+273 QRSHIVD
-280 YDDTL
+280 YNG

>member
-1 MKLVRFGER
+1 MKLIRFGPKGSEK
-10 GAERPGVI
+10 AGVVDTHGI
-18 DAEGGLRNVFA
+18 AR
-29 DVPDWTGMTIGDAV
+29 DVSTLTADWTGANITNAAQLIGGKDLRSFPAV
-43 LLDTVRARIGTYPV
+43 PEAARIGAPV
-57 IDGNPRLGPPIANV
+57 GNV

-104 AINGPFDDVIIP
+104 AINGPYDDVMIP

-136 AYIPVEEA
+136 SNIPVETA
-144 MDHVAGY
+144 MEHVAGY

-174 SADTLKPIGPWL
+174 SADTLKPFGPWL
-186 VTKDAVPD
+186 VTKDEIPN
-194 PNALDISITINGKIR
+194 PNALDISITINGITR
-209 QSSNTGDMVFSIA
+209 QSSNTGDMVFSVA
-222 ELISN
+222 QLVSN
-227 ISQYLTWEAGDLM
+227 ISNYVRWEAGDLM

-247 VGYGMTPQTYMKPG
+247 VGYGMKPPLYMKPG
-261 DIMEPAIAGLGA
+261 DIMEPTIAGLGA
-273 QRSVIRA
+273 HRSKIVS
-280 YDDTL
+280 YNG

>member
-1 MKLVRFGER
+1 MKLLRFGDK
-10 GAERPGVI
+10 GSERPG
-18 DAEGGLRNVFA
+18 
-29 DVPDWTGMTIGDAV
+29 
-43 LLDTVRARIGTYPV
+43 LLDNDNIIRDMSNFVKDWSGETLSESVLYKLKNENLNSYPIINNDVRIGPPV
-57 IDGNPRLGPPIANV
+57 GNV

-104 AINGPFDDVIIP
+104 AINGPYDDVIIP
-116 RGGTELDWE
+116 RDGTELDWE

-136 AYIPVEEA
+136 SYIPVETA

-162 QLERGTQWTKGK
+162 QLKRGTQWTKGK
-174 SADTLKPIGPWL
+174 SADTLKPFGPWL
-186 VTKDAVPD
+186 VTKDEIPD
-194 PNALDISITINGKIR
+194 PNALDISITINGVTR
-209 QSSNTGDMVFSIA
+209 QSSNTADMVFTIA

-227 ISQYLTWEAGDLM
+227 ISNYVRWEAGDLM

-247 VGYGMTPQTYMKPG
+247 VGYGMKPQLYMKPG
-261 DIMEPAIAGLGA
+261 DIMEPTIQGLGA
-273 QRSVIRA
+273 HRSKIAA
-280 YDDTL
+280 YNE

>member
-1 MKLVRFGER
+1 MKLVRFGEKASER
-10 GAERPGVI
+10 AGIIGADNILR
-18 DAEGGLRNVFA
+18 DASGFA
-29 DVPDWTGMTIGDAV
+29 PDWTGATLSDESIAKLTNM
-43 LLDTVRARIGTYPV
+43 P
-57 IDGNPRLGPPIANV
+57 IDSFPIVKGKPRLGPPVGNV

-91 TPKEPMF
+91 TPSEPMF
-98 MLTSRT
+98 MLTSPT
-104 AINGPFDDVIIP
+104 AINGPYDDVIIP

-136 AYIPVEEA
+136 AYIPVDKA

-174 SADTLKPIGPWL
+174 SADTLKPFGPWL
-186 VTKDAVPD
+186 VTKDEI
-194 PNALDISITINGKIR
+194 PNPNSLDISIKINGETR
-209 QSSNTGDMVFSIA
+209 QSSNTADMVFSVA

-227 ISQYLTWEAGDLM
+227 ISNYVRWEAGDLM

-247 VGYGMTPQTYMKPG
+247 VGYGMKPQLYLKAG
-261 DIMEPAIAGLGA
+261 DIMAPSIEGLGA
-273 QRSVIRA
+273 HRSQIVN
-280 YDDTL
+280 YHE